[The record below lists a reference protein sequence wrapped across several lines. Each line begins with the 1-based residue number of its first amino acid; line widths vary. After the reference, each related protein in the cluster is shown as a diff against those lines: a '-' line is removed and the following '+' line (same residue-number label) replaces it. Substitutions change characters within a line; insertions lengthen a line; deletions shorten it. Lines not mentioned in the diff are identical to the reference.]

1 MFVLCRNILEET
13 SSCLEGQ
20 YINSLSKKYTL
31 SLLLC
36 LLSYWKLSLISSISE
51 FLSSSWEQSEEMAC
65 PSTVCSG
72 SYVLMKFWCAGL
84 RNSALRWLV
93 DLFGLERDVL
103 QSFLALLCSFCI
115 LLFYSCAFFMPSE
128 VKCRVQKLSALEFFN
143 FCVIVLSP
151 FLKT

>member
-1 MFVLCRNILEET
+1 MFVLGRNTLEET

-20 YINSLSKKYTL
+20 YTNSLTKKYTL
-31 SLLLC
+31 SLLVC

-51 FLSSSWEQSEEMAC
+51 FLLSAWEQSEEIAC

-84 RNSALRWLV
+84 RNSVLRWLV
-93 DLFGLERDVL
+93 DLFGQRDVL

-115 LLFYSCAFFMPSE
+115 LLFYSCAFFMSSE

-151 FLKT
+151 FLKR